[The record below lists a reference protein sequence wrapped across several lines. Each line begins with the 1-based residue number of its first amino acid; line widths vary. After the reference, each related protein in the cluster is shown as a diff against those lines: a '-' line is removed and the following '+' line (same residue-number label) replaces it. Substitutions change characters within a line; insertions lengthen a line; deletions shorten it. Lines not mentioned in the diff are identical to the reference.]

1 MSAGFPAGAAVALLF
16 AGPAINL
23 PWLLSIAR
31 TSSWKIA
38 ASVAVMIWLIAIG
51 GGLIAG

>member
-16 AGPAINL
+16 AGPINL
-23 PWLLSIAR
+23 PSRLSIAR
-31 TSSWKIA
+31 TSSCKIA
-38 ASVAVMIWLIAIG
+38 ASVAVMLWLIAIG

>member
-1 MSAGFPAGAAVALLF
+1 MSAGFPAGAAVALF

-23 PWLLSIAR
+23 PSLLSIAR

-38 ASVAVMIWLIAIG
+38 ASVAVMIWLIAIA